1 MFHSILLFLRKYK
14 SLRIPNV
21 LISLAQ
27 WCFACNFCQVY
38 VSRTSGNSYSYTFI
52 VKASLLS
59 AIISNSG
66 NKEVGLLFLIVTESG
81 LNFCKFSTDF
91 NLAILLCRSSN
102 LDKMNGFFCSQWPSA
117 LLIFDLLSVGCFF
130 LFDSLALLNQ
140 ELKVKFI
147 ASAIARYSSQ
157 QNKPIVRKL
166 LSNLRK
172 ESILEILST
181 ALCDI

>member
-1 MFHSILLFLRKYK
+1 
-14 SLRIPNV
+14 
-21 LISLAQ
+21 
-27 WCFACNFCQVY
+27 
-38 VSRTSGNSYSYTFI
+38 
-52 VKASLLS
+52 
-59 AIISNSG
+59 
-66 NKEVGLLFLIVTESG
+66 
-81 LNFCKFSTDF
+81 
-91 NLAILLCRSSN
+91 
-102 LDKMNGFFCSQWPSA
+102 MNGFFCSQWPSA

-166 LSNLRK
+166 LSDLRK

-181 ALCDI
+181 VLCDI

>member
-1 MFHSILLFLRKYK
+1 
-14 SLRIPNV
+14 
-21 LISLAQ
+21 
-27 WCFACNFCQVY
+27 
-38 VSRTSGNSYSYTFI
+38 
-52 VKASLLS
+52 
-59 AIISNSG
+59 
-66 NKEVGLLFLIVTESG
+66 
-81 LNFCKFSTDF
+81 
-91 NLAILLCRSSN
+91 
-102 LDKMNGFFCSQWPSA
+102 MNGFFCSQWPSA

-181 ALCDI
+181 VLCDIQLQTLLSQYLLIQSQQQRHKTKVLNLLKVTNENNLTTSSLGKWLSVHLRTKWLQVLIPLQSLKLGIWRLFRARSSQAFRQLQNVDSL